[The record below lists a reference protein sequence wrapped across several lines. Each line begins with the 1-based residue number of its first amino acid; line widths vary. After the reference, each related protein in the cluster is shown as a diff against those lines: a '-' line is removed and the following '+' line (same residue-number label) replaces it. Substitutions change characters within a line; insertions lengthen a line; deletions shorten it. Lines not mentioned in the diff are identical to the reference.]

1 MSVVSPAASLLF
13 EPLPF
18 LTFFLRVVVAKPAW
32 SGAVRVTARL
42 LVGWKL
48 VAVESASA
56 RSSERGIVLYIR
68 SRRFEKLEIY
78 PAVPRK

>member
-1 MSVVSPAASLLF
+1 MSSSSGTQPLSVVSPAASLLF

-42 LVGWKL
+42 VGWKL
-48 VAVESASA
+48 AAECRSPSATI
-56 RSSERGIVLYIR
+56 SERGIV
-68 SRRFEKLEIY
+68 KLREG
-78 PAVPRK
+78 